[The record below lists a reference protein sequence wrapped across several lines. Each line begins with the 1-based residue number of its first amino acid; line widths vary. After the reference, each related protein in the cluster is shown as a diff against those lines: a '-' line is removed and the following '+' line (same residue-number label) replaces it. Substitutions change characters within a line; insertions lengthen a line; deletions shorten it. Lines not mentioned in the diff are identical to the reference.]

1 MILEQVQYNESKG
14 DNNMKTTDIHNTSNR
29 KKADTLEYYV
39 RIWKSTTNKE
49 VKKEVY
55 KNLTELKNRVF
66 LYNKS
71 K

>member
-1 MILEQVQYNESKG
+1 
-14 DNNMKTTDIHNTSNR
+14 MKIININYITPNR

-49 VKKEVY
+49 VEKKEVY

>member
-1 MILEQVQYNESKG
+1 
-14 DNNMKTTDIHNTSNR
+14 MKIIDITYTKANR

-39 RIWKSTTNKE
+39 RIWKANTNKVE
-49 VKKEVY
+49 EKKEVY

-66 LYNKS
+66 LYNKVN